1 MPPAAK
7 PLAAMSARP
16 LDPAR
21 LAAANINPATLL
33 ATDYLNRFNEPVML
47 LDLLATS
54 PECLDDLLAWRPAS
68 YREHFAASRQAHR
81 DVVISAYEAADLSA
95 RRRLDELADAM
106 NAILLAAREALRREP
121 QGAGAAAT
129 ARRAAARLKPL
140 MARAAALIAGREMGG
155 KRVRSGAVQAAVD
168 ALMER

>member
-7 PLAAMSARP
+7 PLAALSARP
-16 LDPAR
+16 PDPAR

-47 LDLLATS
+47 LELLATA
-54 PECLDDLLAWRPAS
+54 PDCLEDLLAWRPAT
-68 YREHFAASRQAHR
+68 YREHFAASRQVHR
-81 DVVISAYEAADLSA
+81 ELIICAYEAADPAA
-95 RRRLDELADAM
+95 RRRLDEIADTM
-106 NAILLAAREALRREP
+106 TAILLAARETLQREP
-121 QGAGAAAT
+121 QAVAAVT

-140 MARAAALIAGREMGG
+140 VARAAAVIAGRETGA
-155 KRVRSGAVQAAVD
+155 KRLRTGAVQAAVD